1 MNRYVKR
8 KLKGLF
14 CLAAASAAVI
24 GTMAAVPRPD
34 PKTIALAAAAAASG
48 RYPADVPPDDI
59 PETSPAADLS
69 FTPVSYGKIS
79 RPSSA
84 DEESHIENEENA
96 DDIPNDPSE
105 DLGHIERRTYGHAS
119 GDEYID
125 LPSGQIRNLTSLPN
139 EDVLAAAEKGADF
152 TLTADGSVQVMI
164 MHTHTTECFE
174 PSPSDTYDSSRPCRT
189 QDLSQNMAA
198 VGDKIAEELE
208 KAGIGVVHD
217 VTLHDY
223 PSYNGSYERSAVTVE
238 DALEKYPDIKI
249 VLDIHRDAI
258 ETEDGLRVA
267 PVAEINGKNAAQLM
281 IICGADDGTMDMP
294 DYLKNLGFAAD
305 LQQSLENAA
314 EGITRPILFDYRRY
328 NQDLTTGSL
337 LIEVGSH
344 GNSLDEA
351 LYSGEIIGKALAS
364 LAEK

>member
-8 KLKGLF
+8 KLKGLM

-24 GTMAAVPRPD
+24 GTMAAVPKPD
-34 PKTIALAAAAAASG
+34 PEELALAAAAAASG
-48 RYPADVPPDDI
+48 RSPADFASDTS
-59 PETSPAADLS
+59 PEIPAADLS
-69 FTPVSYGKIS
+69 FTPVSYGRIS

-96 DDIPNDPSE
+96 DDIPNDSAGSF
-105 DLGHIERRTYGHAS
+105 GHIERRLYGHAS

-139 EDVLAAAEKGADF
+139 DEVLAAARKGADF
-152 TLTADGSVQVMI
+152 TLTADGTVQVMI

-174 PSPSDTYDSSRPCRT
+174 PTPTDVYDSSRPCRT
-189 QDLSQNMAA
+189 QDLSENMAA
-198 VGDKIAEELE
+198 VGDKITEELE

-258 ETEDGLRVA
+258 ETADGLRIA
-267 PVAEINGKNAAQLM
+267 PAADINGKNAAQLM

-294 DYLKNLGFAAD
+294 DCLKNLGFAAD
-305 LQQSLENAA
+305 LQQALENTA
-314 EGITRPILFDYRRY
+314 EGITRPVLFDYRRY